1 MSMHKDAEHF
11 AEYFTEPIRSSILE
25 ALRLTPPHLVPHILA
40 SSQSSWILVDSIP
53 GPKFAIWRET
63 GKIYV
68 IGEDGAV
75 NDEPIQ
81 AETHI
86 IVDLPEGYLW
96 YCEDCADQDELWVT
110 DDTRYANFHS
120 DAHGHSL
127 ALFPISRL

>member
-25 ALRLTPPHLVPHILA
+25 ALRLTPPHLSPHVLA

-75 NDEPIQ
+75 NDEPIKQ
-81 AETHI
+81 GNSDST
-86 IVDLPEGYLW
+86 VPEGYLW
-96 YCEDCADQDELWVT
+96 YCEDCADQDEL
-110 DDTRYANFHS
+110 
-120 DAHGHSL
+120 
-127 ALFPISRL
+127 